1 MLGKIINAYT
11 PKAYIGRVNLF
22 IATEKEKLI
31 GVNYEVIRVP
41 IEEQWKEFATG
52 GLEIHE
58 VPGNHSSMTHEPHVK
73 VLAEKLASHLAKS
86 SPD

>member
-11 PKAYIGRVNLF
+11 PKAYTGRVNLF

-41 IEEQWKEFATG
+41 IEEQWKEFATE

-58 VPGNHSSMTHEPHVK
+58 VPGNHKSMTEEPHVK
-73 VLAEKLASHLAKS
+73 ILAEKLAFHLGKS
-86 SPD
+86 LTD